1 MDRAKAK
8 EYGSE
13 GIAEYQ
19 KFTPGSEKILA
30 VIEPGHFMH
39 GKVNEHRYRFDE
51 SDTQDGLFASIH
63 ENGVEQPGM
72 IWWSEGRGHIISGT
86 RRWIR
91 LTVSNNLLAE
101 ENLPPRSM
109 EFKINSRWTKAMAI
123 QKYHRAN
130 QHQLRNDPLT
140 DLQAAL
146 LEMDQGVSL
155 EDAAAGYGLPVRI
168 VKNADL
174 IINATPE
181 LKQALALGEIKLGAA
196 LKLVCQHQT
205 HEAQAAALAVPKAA
219 APKRKYLGE
228 EARSKLR
235 RMLVDH
241 LAGKPI
247 NLEELAQITPL
258 I

>member
-1 MDRAKAK
+1 MDRAKQK
-8 EYGSE
+8 EYGSKVS
-13 GIAEYQ
+13 EYHALY
-19 KFTPGSEKILA
+19 PGQDKILSVLEA
-30 VIEPGHFMH
+30 EHFMH
-39 GKVNEHRYRFDE
+39 GRVNEARYHFDV
-51 SDTQDGLFASIH
+51 DAPDGLFASIH

-72 IWWSEGRGHIISGT
+72 IWWNEGRGHIISGT

-91 LTVSNNLLAE
+91 LLASNILRAE
-101 ENLPPRSM
+101 NGLPARSM
-109 EFKINSRWTKAMAI
+109 KFEINGRWTKTDAI
-123 QKYHRAN
+123 QKYKRAN
-130 QHQLRNDPLT
+130 QHQLKNDALT
-140 DLQAAL
+140 NLEAAAL
-146 LEMDQGVSL
+146 EVEQGVAL
-155 EDAAAGYGLPVRI
+155 DEAAETWEIPARVIR
-168 VKNADL
+168 NAEL
-174 IINATPE
+174 ILKAAPE

-196 LKLVCQHQT
+196 LKLVCQHRT